1 MAVGSGAI
9 SRVATARGGESLPI
23 VHCEL
28 IRARFT
34 DADAQ
39 GAVHHSTYVKWLEE
53 ARLGWLRR
61 RGIPYRTTF
70 AGRGLAIVVSEL
82 SLKFVN
88 LTTFEDQILVSIRL
102 AKGNRARL
110 DLEYELHRAGGELV
124 ATACTRLAFVDS
136 NGRPVRLPRGH
147 PLLEIL

>member
-9 SRVATARGGESLPI
+9 FRVANARPGESSPI
-23 VHCEL
+23 VHREL

-39 GAVHHSTYVKWLEE
+39 GAVHHSTYVKWIEE

-61 RGIPYRTTF
+61 CGIPYRTVF
-70 AGRGLAIVVSEL
+70 AGRGLAIVVAEL
-82 SLKFVN
+82 SLKFVS
-88 LTTFEDQILVSIRL
+88 LTTFEEQILVSIRL
-102 AKGNRARL
+102 RKGNRARL

-124 ATACTRLAFVDS
+124 ATALTRLAFVDS
-136 NGRPVRLPRGH
+136 DGRPIRLPRNH

>member
-1 MAVGSGAI
+1 MPNACD
-9 SRVATARGGESLPI
+9 GESSPI
-23 VHCEL
+23 VHPEL

-53 ARLGWLRR
+53 ARLGWLRSC
-61 RGIPYRTTF
+61 GIPYRETF
-70 AGRGLAIVVSEL
+70 AGRGLAIVVAEL

-124 ATACTRLAFVDS
+124 ATARTRLAFVDA
-136 NGRPVRLPRGH
+136 NGRPIRLPRGH

>member
-1 MAVGSGAI
+1 M
-9 SRVATARGGESLPI
+9 PI
-23 VHCEL
+23 VHREL

-61 RGIPYRTTF
+61 RGVPYRKTF
-70 AGRGLAIVVSEL
+70 AGRGLAIVVAEL
-82 SLKFVN
+82 SLRFVN

-124 ATACTRLAFVDS
+124 ATARTRLAFVDS
-136 NGRPVRLPRGH
+136 NGRPIRLPRDH
-147 PLLEIL
+147 PLLEII